1 MMSTTRIGGQSREV
15 NDLLLSLK
23 GLVLVRALLE
33 DRGASETEIR
43 QHGDEIERLRA
54 RLAELVREGAGA
66 YSAAA

>member
-1 MMSTTRIGGQSREV
+1 MSTTRIGGQSREV

-33 DRGASETEIR
+33 DRGASEAEIR
-43 QHGDEIERLRA
+43 QHGNEIERLRA
-54 RLAELVREGAGA
+54 RLAELVREGGGA

>member
-1 MMSTTRIGGQSREV
+1 MNVTRIGGQSREV

-33 DRGASETEIR
+33 DRGASAREIR
-43 QHGDEIERLRA
+43 EHGDEIERLRA
-54 RLAELVREGAGA
+54 RLTELVREGGGA

>member
-1 MMSTTRIGGQSREV
+1 MSSTQIGGQSREV

-33 DRGASETEIR
+33 DRGATEAEIR
-43 QHGDEIERLRA
+43 QHGNEIERLRA
-54 RLAELVREGAGA
+54 RLAELVREGGGA